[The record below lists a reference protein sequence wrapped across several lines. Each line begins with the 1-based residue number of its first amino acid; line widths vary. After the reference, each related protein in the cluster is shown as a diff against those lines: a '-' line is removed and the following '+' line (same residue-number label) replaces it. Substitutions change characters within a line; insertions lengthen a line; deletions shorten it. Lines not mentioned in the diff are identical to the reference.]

1 MRKEVYKR
9 HIKNYNNHWWF
20 QARKHVIEKVITNS
34 FEKKNLKIL
43 DFGSGSGVNLKM
55 LSKFGLVNIYEPH
68 KQTKKFLKKK
78 YSGKKF
84 RILNTLKQKKFD
96 LILLADVLEHI
107 KKDKAQIKKLTKN
120 LDKGGKILITVPA
133 FKFLFTY
140 KDVILG
146 HYRRYNLSQIRKIF
160 KNFSIQKLSYFNFFL
175 FLPISI
181 SLFFLKFLR
190 TDFIDSVEKRPNIII
205 NNILYLIFNQESKLI
220 NSFNFPIGIS
230 ILGVFKKK

>member
-9 HIKNYNNHWWF
+9 HIENYNNHWWF
-20 QARKHVIEKVITNS
+20 QGRKHVIEKVIINS

-43 DFGSGSGVNLKM
+43 DFGAGSGVNLQM

-107 KKDKAQIKKLTKN
+107 NKDKAQIKKLAKN
-120 LDKGGKILITVPA
+120 LDKEILALSLSGATGDPFFYANATKSGQTPETEKEINDQ
-133 FKFLFTY
+133 LFEMAE
-140 KDVILG
+140 
-146 HYRRYNLSQIRKIF
+146 
-160 KNFSIQKLSYFNFFL
+160 
-175 FLPISI
+175 
-181 SLFFLKFLR
+181 SLFGGEL
-190 TDFIDSVEKRPNIII
+190 DSF
-205 NNILYLIFNQESKLI
+205 IFNIVVTGLAYPMPYFSLKIQFGRVLC
-220 NSFNFPIGIS
+220 
-230 ILGVFKKK
+230 